1 MTNQNS
7 STNKPQDVQQTAP
20 IDTQA
25 NILFE
30 AGLPARYLPTSPAA
44 SSRAIGLPLIIAIVA
59 IGAIAAILI
68 SGIISARL
76 LAQQSTPAAVA
87 MLPTFTLTVTDTET
101 DSSSF
106 LKSTSIPLPVT
117 QNAAAAA
124 NSTAIVTANAVPTT
138 AIPTVQPT
146 TAEAAVP
153 PTNTPHPSPTDAL
166 TNTATA
172 TFTSTILPATI
183 STSAATVNAIVA
195 VTQAVTMN
203 ATVVTT
209 QAATTSATIARTQA
223 ATMSA
228 TVGAASPVVIPST
241 VLAIASIAPPT
252 ATATDDPTCATAMA
266 ASLNTFETTAYTSS
280 SFSSINLTSKKNIV
294 SASYSDA
301 IQVDGSEMSV
311 TLTPNAVSNEK
322 VTFNT
327 TPLTKDKLEN
337 ESIASGTT
345 TRAVLTSKLAFIKL
359 SIQLEGCNKNT
370 EIFLVNAPSVKL
382 EVGSSIQIHSTGSI
396 PDNSQIA
403 PKNIIA
409 AFCMVPIS
417 DNKPKSCPDGN
428 LYVIFL
434 AKADELSSISDTS
447 KTLPIYFIPVKEKP
461 DATLQISDASAFK
474 SAIFQQPKDAK
485 GYVLIYAPASL
496 VTQTPTPTATVKP

>member
-76 LAQQSTPAAVA
+76 LAQQPTPAAVA

-117 QNAAAAA
+117 QNAAATA
-124 NSTAIVTANAVPTT
+124 NSTAAVTANAVPTI

-146 TAEAAVP
+146 TVEAIVP
-153 PTNTPHPSPTDAL
+153 PTNTAHPSPTDTL

-195 VTQAVTMN
+195 VTQVTTMN

-209 QAATTSATIARTQA
+209 QAATTSAALLPIALAQAVTI
-223 ATMSA
+223 SA
-228 TVGAASPVVIPST
+228 TVGATSSAV
-241 VLAIASIAPPT
+241 PPT
-252 ATATDDPTCATAMA
+252 ALTITPTNSPTATVTDDPTCATAMA
-266 ASLNTFETTAYTSS
+266 SSLNIFET
-280 SFSSINLTSKKNIV
+280 SFYPSNDFSNIGLISKKKII
-294 SASYSDA
+294 SASYSDV
-301 IQVDGSEMSV
+301 IQVDISEMSV
-311 TLTPNAVSNEK
+311 TLTLNAASNEK

-327 TPLTKDKLEN
+327 TTLIKDKLEN
-337 ESIASGTT
+337 ESTASGTT

-434 AKADELSSISDTS
+434 AKADELSSISDTN
-447 KTLPIYFIPVKEKP
+447 KTLPIYFIPVDGKKP
-461 DATLQISDASAFK
+461 DATLQISDASTFK

-496 VTQTPTPTATVKP
+496 VTQTPTVKP